1 MPPESKSVD
10 PSPARTDKTRQ
21 RIREEFLEDQMSYQQ
36 TLSDTKKWLRMPV
49 LVLAAGVPLVLL
61 VLAGLELFHWQ
72 KLEGVEKAVA
82 ISVAVLSFVVLYTVL
97 LRAIFE
103 SPKLGGLS
111 SDDAKTIQ
119 QTITDETPN

>member
-1 MPPESKSVD
+1 
-10 PSPARTDKTRQ
+10 
-21 RIREEFLEDQMSYQQ
+21 MSYQQ

-49 LVLAAGVPLVLL
+49 LVLAAVVPLVLL
-61 VLAGLELFHWQ
+61 VLAGLELFHWD

-111 SDDAKTIQ
+111 ADDAKTIQ
-119 QTITDETPN
+119 QTITDETPTP

>member
-1 MPPESKSVD
+1 MD
-10 PSPARTDKTRQ
+10 YQ
-21 RIREEFLEDQMSYQQ
+21 RE
-36 TLSDTKKWLRMPV
+36 LSDQKEWLRTPV
-49 LVLAAGVPLVLL
+49 LALAAVVPLVLL
-61 VLAGLELFHWQ
+61 VLAGLELFRWD
-72 KLEGVEKAVA
+72 KLEGAEKAVA

-119 QTITDETPN
+119 QTITDETPTP